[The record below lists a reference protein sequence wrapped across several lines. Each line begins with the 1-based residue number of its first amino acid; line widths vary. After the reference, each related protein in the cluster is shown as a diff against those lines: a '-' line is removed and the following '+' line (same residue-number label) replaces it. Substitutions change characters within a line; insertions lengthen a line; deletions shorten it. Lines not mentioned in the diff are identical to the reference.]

1 MWSYDDLVIFLRV
14 MQEGNFANTA
24 KKLNVPAST
33 ISRRITKLECALK
46 TKLIKRNTRKFQVTN
61 SGMTLFGQCMPL
73 IESLERNLNATTASS
88 DLIGGKLTIT
98 APIFLAQEL
107 LSEWIIEFQLA
118 HPQVELNVFTDN
130 QMRDLFAEEVD
141 LAIRIGPLE
150 DSNLIAQRLWDIK
163 IMVYASQAYLDSH
176 PPIENPAD
184 LYGHAALFFRSK
196 NEQWVFQDKETE
208 DVKSIKLES
217 RLHIND
223 IRTVVKAM
231 QAGLGLA
238 CLPQFA
244 IDKCAAM
251 LGQGSP
257 VVPILRDYTVLP
269 ERSLYVVYQDGKY
282 LSKNAKIFI
291 EYLRKKFS
299 ELT

>member
-24 KKLNVPAST
+24 KKLDVPAST

-46 TKLIKRNTRKFQVTN
+46 TKLIRRNTRKFQVTDT
-61 SGMTLFGQCMPL
+61 GLTLFNQCMPL
-73 IESLERNLNATTASS
+73 IESLERNLNATTASL

-98 APIFLAQEL
+98 APTFLAQEL
-107 LSEWIIEFQLA
+107 LSECIIEFQLA
-118 HPQVELNVFTDN
+118 HPEVELNVYTDN
-130 QMRDLFAEEVD
+130 RMRDLVTEEVD

-150 DSNLIAQRLWDIK
+150 DSNLIAQRLWDIH
-163 IMVYASQAYLDSH
+163 IGVYASRAYLDSH
-176 PPIENPAD
+176 PPIETPSD

-196 NEQWVFQDKETE
+196 NEQWIFQDRKTE
-208 DVKSIKLES
+208 DIKSIKLES
-217 RLHIND
+217 QLHIND
-223 IRTVVKAM
+223 IRTVVKAV
-231 QAGLGLA
+231 QAGIGLA

-244 IDKCAAM
+244 VDKCVATSA
-251 LGQGSP
+251 QGSP
-257 VVPILRDYTVLP
+257 VVSLLEDYTVLP

-282 LSKNAKIFI
+282 LSKNARIFI

-299 ELT
+299 ELP